1 MEITAEN
8 EVESPTQQL
17 NHKRGGSGIKNFT
30 FTASGTNGTSHR
42 RNRVKKAQQ
51 YRKNQDA
58 RRELN
63 QQRARMSAGEYHLRL
78 TAISTGNS

>member
-1 MEITAEN
+1 MELTAEN
-8 EVESPTQQL
+8 EVESPTQTVR
-17 NHKRGGSGIKNFT
+17 KVGGGIKNFT